1 MRQVVEARTTGT
13 NSRSASGGGGE
24 AHEILV
30 LGQGFWH
37 PCSALPVVSFLSSGH
52 SCLPGR
58 SELVCYR
65 VLYVRT
71 VLLSPTS
78 QTVVILASEV
88 PSRTKCSQPLVRRE
102 QSHRDASVDLCQFQL
117 KDALEYLALPTYVPT
132 RQKHELPL
140 REDLCSSSGLKVYHS
155 IWRNE
160 RFSLSPFPHLRRG
173 GTIPPSAFH

>member
-1 MRQVVEARTTGT
+1 M
-13 NSRSASGGGGE
+13 
-24 AHEILV
+24 
-30 LGQGFWH
+30 
-37 PCSALPVVSFLSSGH
+37 
-52 SCLPGR
+52 
-58 SELVCYR
+58 
-65 VLYVRT
+65 
-71 VLLSPTS
+71 LLSPTS

-117 KDALEYLALPTYVPT
+117 KDALKYLALPTYVPM

-160 RFSLSPFPHLRRG
+160 GFSLSPFPHLRRG
-173 GTIPPSAFH
+173 GTILPRHSPRPRAVCCVALPLCVSYSAVCVGFLYGGFPGTEREEDLEHVVSFQSAEFRGT